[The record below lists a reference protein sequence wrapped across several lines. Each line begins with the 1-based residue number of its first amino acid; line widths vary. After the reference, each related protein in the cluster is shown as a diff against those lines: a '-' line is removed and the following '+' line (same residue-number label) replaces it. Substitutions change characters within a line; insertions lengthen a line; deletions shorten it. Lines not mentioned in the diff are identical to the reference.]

1 MNKILLL
8 DLCGTF
14 YKSNTTFDFLNYYL
28 SGYKRFIYKC
38 VFRSI
43 PYRFFCKIYLSIFGE
58 DIFRYSCVY
67 LLRGESASYLEARA
81 SEFLETIELI
91 EPVKN
96 KLESIREE
104 YDEIYFVSASIDVIV
119 KMAARKFLVN
129 GYYSS
134 TLQVREFDGVYYMSG
149 FFERDLLFDKK
160 SVIAD
165 CFKDAKITFI
175 TDNRTDKPC
184 LELCDKF
191 IAVYKKDSLEDAL
204 FWKKTGVSDVIE
216 YE

>member
-1 MNKILLL
+1 MNKVLLL

-14 YKSNTTFDFLNYYL
+14 YKSNTTFDFLSYYL
-28 SGYKRFIYKC
+28 SGYKRFVYKYI
-38 VFRSI
+38 FRSV
-43 PYRFFCKIYLSIFGE
+43 PFRCFCKIYLSFFGK

-67 LLRGESASYLEARA
+67 LLRGDSFSNLEARA

-91 EPVKN
+91 DQVKN

-104 YDEIYFVSASIDVIV
+104 YDEIYFISASIDIIV
-119 KMAARKFLVN
+119 KVAARKFLVN

-134 TLQVREFDGVYYMSG
+134 TLQVREIDGVYCVSG

-160 SVIAD
+160 SVIND
-165 CFKDAKITFI
+165 CFKEAKITFI
-175 TDNRTDKPC
+175 TDNRTDRPC

-191 IAVYKKDSLEDAL
+191 IAVYKKDCLEDAL
-204 FWKKTGVSDVIE
+204 FWKRNGVTDVIE